1 MFLQVTRVFHP
12 KTTTAA
18 STTRHKVLIPL
29 HAIISISPLS
39 PDGAAQIVL
48 TNEDWLTCKE
58 SFTQIIETLSAMGFV
73 IDPTKP
79 VPTPQTTVGC
89 CFPPPQEDASPSDE
103 TA

>member
-1 MFLQVTRVFHP
+1 MFLQVTKVF
-12 KTTTAA
+12 TTTT

-29 HAIISISPLS
+29 HAIISISPQS

-48 TNEDWLTCKE
+48 RNEDWLTCKE

-79 VPTPQTTVGC
+79 VPTPQIT
-89 CFPPPQEDASPSDE
+89 CFPPPPEDASSSDE

>member
-1 MFLQVTRVFHP
+1 MFLQVTKVF
-12 KTTTAA
+12 TTTT

-29 HAIISISPLS
+29 HAIISISPVP

-48 TNEDWLTCKE
+48 TNEDWITCKE
-58 SFTQIIETLSAMGFV
+58 SFTQIIETLRAMGFV

-79 VPTPQTTVGC
+79 VPFPQTTVGD
-89 CFPPPQEDASPSDE
+89 CFPPPQEDASSSDE